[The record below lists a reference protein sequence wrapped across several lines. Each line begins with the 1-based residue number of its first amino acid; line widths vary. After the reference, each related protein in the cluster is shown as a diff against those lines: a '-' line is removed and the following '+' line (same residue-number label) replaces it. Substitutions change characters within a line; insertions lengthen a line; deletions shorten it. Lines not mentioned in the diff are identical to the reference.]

1 MAGGQFFYLM
11 DTSDLVVENSIKLG
25 LFKDIFSFLKHF
37 SLHETIKFKEF
48 AEKWKEMDMS
58 LLTLVSSFEQILSSL
73 HQAGLFS
80 PTRPFLDHQLL
91 IFFFFAIFKL
101 NPKREFIKVSL
112 DRMKFILS
120 IGTRA
125 KLLNETETVEAF
137 NYLCSRDAFIIL
149 ADDPKSFSRIPA
161 TKYFHNQNRNQSQNS
176 SLSIPSP
183 EQLHDRITR
192 IQNFL
197 QANPLFD
204 QKISRNSFNRLKG
217 LFENYYE
224 NKKRNFGNE
233 NQGTDHLKIME
244 QVFKV
249 VEGYERILPTNSPKS
264 SSSSSYANAN
274 NSNPVRS
281 VRARLSQ
288 SSSII
293 STPLNPIAD
302 DLFLLKTRPQS
313 VPAPSRLRR
322 LSSLKEKEG
331 GLLEEFIENSNAAVT
346 NMPSINFY

>member
-1 MAGGQFFYLM
+1 M
-11 DTSDLVVENSIKLG
+11 DTSDLVIENSIKSG

-37 SLHETIKFKEF
+37 SSHETIKFKYF
-48 AEKWKEMDMS
+48 TEKWKEMDMS
-58 LLTLVSSFEQILSSL
+58 LLTVVSSLEQILSSL

-91 IFFFFAIFKL
+91 IFFLFAIFKI
-101 NPKREFIKVSL
+101 NPKRECIKVSV
-112 DRMKFILS
+112 DRMKFLLGIR
-120 IGTRA
+120 TRA
-125 KLLNETETVEAF
+125 KLLNEIETVEAF
-137 NYLCSRDAFIIL
+137 DYLCSLDAFIIL

-161 TKYFHNQNRNQSQNS
+161 KKYFHNQNHNQSQNS
-176 SLSIPSP
+176 PLSIPSP

-233 NQGTDHLKIME
+233 NQGKDHLKVME

-249 VEGYERILPTNSPKS
+249 IEGYERILPTNNPKS
-264 SSSSSYANAN
+264 SSSSTSYAN

-293 STPLNPIAD
+293 STPLNSIAD

-313 VPAPSRLRR
+313 VPAPNRLRR
-322 LSSLKEKEG
+322 SSSLKEKEG
-331 GLLEEFIENSNAAVT
+331 GLMEEFIENSNAAVT